1 MDALVL
7 SLLFIGFLVTSIPIG
22 IAIGCAVLVF
32 VLIYDVSGFSF
43 MFQNMYSAINSFP
56 LMAVPFF
63 MLTGSIMEGGGLSQR
78 IVNVANKLVGNRTS
92 GLAIVAILACMFFG
106 AISGS
111 APATLAAIGTIMV
124 PAMVKHRY
132 SKNFSVGVVT
142 TAGGLG
148 IIIPPS
154 IPLVIYG
161 VGTMTSIGDLFIAG
175 IGPGVVVGVFLM
187 ITARIVGK
195 KRGYTGTG
203 ERFSFREA
211 GKAAWEAKWAL
222 FMPLIILGGI
232 YGGIFTP
239 TEAAVVGVVYGM
251 FVGFFIY
258 KELTI
263 KRLMEVF
270 VDNASLVGASFLIFG
285 FATSLSFLVSVTML
299 PDRLSEAISMISTN
313 KYVVLFIVNIF
324 LILLGMLMDTM
335 SANLIFSPL
344 LLSIVAPLGVDPVHF
359 GIVITIALALG
370 FVTPPMATNLFLAS
384 TIFDIPVQEIIKEEL
399 SFVFAMILALFVVTF
414 IPQISLFLVQ
424 FLH

>member
-7 SLLFIGFLVTSIPIG
+7 SLLFVGFLVTSIPIG

-399 SFVFAMILALFVVTF
+399 PFVFAMILALFIVTF

>member
-7 SLLFIGFLVTSIPIG
+7 SLLFIGFLVTSIPIA
-22 IAIGCAVLVF
+22 IAVGCAILVF

-43 MFQNMYSAINSFP
+43 IFQNMYSALNSFP

-78 IVNVANKLVGNRTS
+78 IVNVAHKLVGNKTS
-92 GLAIVAILACMFFG
+92 GLAMVAILACMFFG

-124 PAMVKHRY
+124 PAMVKHHY
-132 SKNFSVGVVT
+132 SKKFSVGVVT

-175 IGPGVVVGVFLM
+175 IGPGIVVGLFLM
-187 ITARIVGK
+187 ITAYIIGK

-203 ERFSFREA
+203 EQFNLRET
-211 GKAAWEAKWAL
+211 GRAAWEAKWAL
-222 FMPLIILGGI
+222 FMPVIILGGI

-258 KELTI
+258 KELTVQHLI
-263 KRLMEVF
+263 RVF
-270 VDNASLVGASFLIFG
+270 IDNASLVGASFLIFG
-285 FATSLSFLVSVTML
+285 FATSLSFLVSITML
-299 PDRLSEAISMISTN
+299 PDRLSDAISIISTN
-313 KYVVLFIVNIF
+313 KYVILFIVDLF
-324 LILLGMLMDTM
+324 LIVLGMLMDTM

-359 GIVITIALALG
+359 GIVVTIALALG
-370 FVTPPMATNLFLAS
+370 FVTPPMATNIFLAS
-384 TIFDIPVQEIIKEEL
+384 TIFDMPVPDIIKEEL
-399 SFVFAMILALFVVTF
+399 PFVIAMILALFVVTF
-414 IPQISLFLVQ
+414 VPQISLFFVQ
-424 FLH
+424 LLH

>member
-7 SLLFIGFLVTSIPIG
+7 SLLFVGFLVTSIPIG

-399 SFVFAMILALFVVTF
+399 PFVFAMILALFVVTF